1 MCVALSNWP
10 IHSLWEENVLCQV
23 PLQQGWIQDFTYSE
37 GSFEGPRGPTSACAG
52 ALLPSFTEQQNI
64 FPVFHIGS
72 LKQLFLLNN
81 TAAYQPTALLL
92 QLQNTPET
100 YLNQDRQRH
109 LYCWMTN
116 VPCLNLSP
124 SLVSETSPIMSS
136 VVFFLPWVFIFLA
149 KCICSSVLSSLCLI
163 CPILYQ
169 DNPSQFYDF
178 KFIYKCLLK
187 NILFKIPNVS
197 SPSYYI
203 TAFGY
208 PTDSVNPLCPRWSPG
223 SSP

>member
-1 MCVALSNWP
+1 MCVAFSNWP
-10 IHSLWEENVLCQV
+10 IHSLWEGHVLCQV

-81 TAAYQPTALLL
+81 TAAHQPTALLL

-109 LYCWMTN
+109 LYCWMIN

-149 KCICSSVLSSLCLI
+149 KCICSSKTLYFPPFVLYVPYFTRITPPSSMISNSFISVCWRIFSSKFQTCLHL
-163 CPILYQ
+163 PI
-169 DNPSQFYDF
+169 
-178 KFIYKCLLK
+178 
-187 NILFKIPNVS
+187 
-197 SPSYYI
+197 
-203 TAFGY
+203 T
-208 PTDSVNPLCPRWSPG
+208 
-223 SSP
+223 